1 MIQIH
6 KMTIQDLE
14 QISHILSTEF
24 DDFWNENLLKSEIE
38 NPNSKCIMAKSND
51 EIVGF
56 ACIWKAVDDIHVTNI
71 VVKKIY
77 RNQGIGS
84 LLLKELIEI
93 SNKENVVS
101 ITLEVNAS
109 NLPAQNLYE
118 KYGFKVLGRRKKY
131 YNGIEDAIIM
141 TKNLKCE

>member
-6 KMTIQDLE
+6 KMTVQDLS
-14 QISHILSTEF
+14 QISNVLNTEF

-38 NPNSKCIMAKSND
+38 NPNSKCIIAKSND

-56 ACIWKAVDDIHVTNI
+56 ACIWKAVDDIHITNI

-77 RNQGIGS
+77 RKQGIGS
-84 LLLKELIEI
+84 LLLKELIKI
-93 SNKENVVS
+93 SNIENVTS
-101 ITLEVNAS
+101 ITLEVKDS
-109 NLPAQNLYE
+109 NLPAQNLYQ

-131 YNGIEDAIIM
+131 YNGTEDAIIM
-141 TKNLKCE
+141 TKDLKCE

>member
-6 KMTIQDLE
+6 KMTIQDLN
-14 QISHILSTEF
+14 QISNILNTEF

-38 NPNSKCIMAKSND
+38 NPNSKCIMAKNKD

-56 ACIWKAVDDIHVTNI
+56 ACIWKAVDDIHITNI

-77 RNQGIGS
+77 RKQGIGS
-84 LLLKELIEI
+84 LLLKELLEI
-93 SNKENVVS
+93 SYKENVNSV
-101 ITLEVNAS
+101 TLEVKDS
-109 NLPAQNLYE
+109 NLPAQNLYA

-131 YNGIEDAIIM
+131 YNGVEDAIIM
-141 TKNLKCE
+141 TKDLKCE

>member
-14 QISHILSTEF
+14 QIYHILNTEF
-24 DDFWNENLLKSEIE
+24 DDFWNENLLKSVIE

>member
-6 KMTIQDLE
+6 KMTIHDLE
-14 QISHILSTEF
+14 QISNILNSEF

-38 NPNSKCIMAKSND
+38 NPNSKCIMAKLNN

-84 LLLKELIEI
+84 LLLKELINI
-93 SNKENVVS
+93 SNKENVTS
-101 ITLEVNAS
+101 ITLEVKDS
-109 NLPAQNLYE
+109 NLPAQKLYE

-131 YNGIEDAIIM
+131 YNGIEDAIVM
-141 TKNLKCE
+141 TKDLKCE

>member
-6 KMTIQDLE
+6 KMTIQDLN
-14 QISHILSTEF
+14 QISNILNTEF

-38 NPNSKCIMAKSND
+38 NPNSKCIIAKSND

-56 ACIWKAVDDIHVTNI
+56 ACIWKAVDDIHITNI

-77 RNQGIGS
+77 RKQGIGS
-84 LLLKELIEI
+84 LLLKELIKI
-93 SNKENVVS
+93 SNNENVTS
-101 ITLEVNAS
+101 ITLEVKAS
-109 NLPAQNLYE
+109 NLPAQNLYQ

-131 YNGIEDAIIM
+131 YNGTEDAIIM
-141 TKNLKCE
+141 TKDLKCE

>member
-14 QISHILSTEF
+14 QISTILSTEF
-24 DDFWNENLLKSEIE
+24 DDFWNENLLKGEIE
-38 NPNSKCIMAKSND
+38 NPNSKCIIAKSNN

-56 ACIWKAVDDIHVTNI
+56 ACIWKAVDDIHITNI

-77 RNQGIGS
+77 RKQGIGS

-93 SNKENVVS
+93 SNKDNMTS
-101 ITLEVNAS
+101 ITLEVNAK

-131 YNGIEDAIIM
+131 YNGTEDAIIM
-141 TKNLKCE
+141 TKDLKCE

>member
-14 QISHILSTEF
+14 QISTILSTEF
-24 DDFWNENLLKSEIE
+24 DDFWNENLLKGEIE
-38 NPNSKCIMAKSND
+38 NPNSKCIIAKLHN

-56 ACIWKAVDDIHVTNI
+56 ACIWKAVDDIHITNI
-71 VVKKIY
+71 VVKKTY
-77 RNQGIGS
+77 RKQGIGS

-93 SNKENVVS
+93 SNKDNMTS
-101 ITLEVNAS
+101 ITLEVNAK

-131 YNGIEDAIIM
+131 YNGTEDAIIM
-141 TKNLKCE
+141 TKDLKCE

>member
-14 QISHILSTEF
+14 QISHILNTEF

>member
-14 QISHILSTEF
+14 QISNILSTEF
-24 DDFWNENLLKSEIE
+24 DDFWNANLLKSEIE
-38 NPNSKCIMAKSND
+38 NPNSKCIIAKNND

-56 ACIWKAVDDIHVTNI
+56 ACIWKAVDDIHITNI

-77 RNQGIGS
+77 RKQGIGS

-93 SNKENVVS
+93 SNKENVNS
-101 ITLEVNAS
+101 ITLEVNS
-109 NLPAQNLYE
+109 LNLPAQNLYE
-118 KYGFKVLGRRKKY
+118 KYGFKILGRRKNY
-131 YNGIEDAIIM
+131 YNGTEDAIIM
-141 TKNLKCE
+141 TKDLKCE

>member
-14 QISHILSTEF
+14 QISNILSTEF
-24 DDFWNENLLKSEIE
+24 DDFWNENLLKSEIK
-38 NPNSKCIMAKSND
+38 NPNSKCIIAKLNN

-56 ACIWKAVDDIHVTNI
+56 ACIWKAVDDIHITNI

-77 RNQGIGS
+77 RKQGIGS

-93 SNKENVVS
+93 SNKENVNS
-101 ITLEVNAS
+101 ITLEVNSS

-131 YNGIEDAIIM
+131 YNGTEDAIIM
-141 TKNLKCE
+141 TKDLKCE

>member
-14 QISHILSTEF
+14 QISNILNTEF

-93 SNKENVVS
+93 SNKENVAS

-141 TKNLKCE
+141 TKDLKCE

>member
-14 QISHILSTEF
+14 QISNILNTEF

-101 ITLEVNAS
+101 LTLEVNAS

-141 TKNLKCE
+141 TKDLKCE

>member
-6 KMTIQDLE
+6 KMTVQDLS
-14 QISHILSTEF
+14 QISNVLNTEF

-38 NPNSKCIMAKSND
+38 NPNSKCIIAKSND

-56 ACIWKAVDDIHVTNI
+56 ACIWKAVDDIHITNI

-77 RNQGIGS
+77 RKQGIGS
-84 LLLKELIEI
+84 LLLKELIKI
-93 SNKENVVS
+93 SNNENVTS
-101 ITLEVNAS
+101 ITLEVKDS
-109 NLPAQNLYE
+109 NLPAQNLYQ

-131 YNGIEDAIIM
+131 YNGTEDAIIM
-141 TKNLKCE
+141 TKDLKCE